1 MGVLTRC
8 STALL
13 NVAEEIFPFFHYVS
27 RKASTYRQAR
37 SERILDEQEY
47 VQYPT
52 LSTNKLLER
61 LREER
66 QRASAIDEKTFKM
79 TLSLSVGLTILGST
93 SAVFVNHVSL
103 YEARI
108 VLVALIILGIF
119 YALASGYIALGAL
132 RTLPSYGY
140 GTQHLLLDPEQQ
152 HRILAECLARSES
165 INLVRQLRN
174 EAAYQSLRN
183 GLILLFFAAAVF
195 ATFIGLQT

>member
-152 HRILAECLARSES
+152 HRILANASRGPNRLTSFVNSGMKLLTSPFAMASSCSFSQQRSS
-165 INLVRQLRN
+165 PH
-174 EAAYQSLRN
+174 S
-183 GLILLFFAAAVF
+183 
-195 ATFIGLQT
+195 